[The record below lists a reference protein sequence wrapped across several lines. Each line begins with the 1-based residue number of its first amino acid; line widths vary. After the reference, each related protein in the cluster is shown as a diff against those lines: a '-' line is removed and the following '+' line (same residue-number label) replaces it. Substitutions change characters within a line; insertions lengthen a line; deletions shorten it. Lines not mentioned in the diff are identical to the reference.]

1 MARGG
6 FRLPS
11 AARGRAKTPPEVTQ
25 SAPHIRDAADLDW
38 VMRCIVIALVPTI
51 AIGLFNT
58 GYQVNMAL
66 ARAGADG
73 ADGWRGAVLE
83 ALGVSIDPA
92 NVLGAVLHG
101 LLYMAPV
108 LIVASIVGGAWER
121 LFAVWRK
128 REASRG
134 LLVIALLFTLSL
146 PPAVPL
152 WQVALGISFG
162 IVVGREIFGGTGK
175 NFLNP
180 VLVGLAFLYA
190 SYPQGMVGE
199 AVWRAVDAYT
209 GPTVYGEAVAGE
221 TVEIAWLATDWLES
235 FFGLDPGT
243 MGAGSAF
250 AAILGAGFL
259 IYRRVAS
266 PRIMAAVAIGMV
278 VVVLLF
284 NQVGGEADQF
294 WALPWFWH
302 LTVGSFA
309 FGAVF
314 LATDPA
320 SASATETGQW
330 VYGLLIGAMVVVI
343 RVANPAHPDGVLFAI
358 LLGNIFAPLI
368 DHAVVWAHIR
378 KRARR
383 DG

>member
-1 MARGG
+1 
-6 FRLPS
+6 
-11 AARGRAKTPPEVTQ
+11 
-25 SAPHIRDAADLDW
+25 
-38 VMRCIVIALVPTI
+38 MRCVVIALVPSI
-51 AIGLFNT
+51 ATGLFNT
-58 GYQVNMAL
+58 GYQVNLAL
-66 ARAGADG
+66 ARAGAEG
-73 ADGWRGAVLE
+73 VAGWRGRVLE
-83 ALGVSIDPA
+83 ALGIGLDPA
-92 NVLGAVLHG
+92 DVMAATLHG
-101 LLYMAPV
+101 LLYVAPV
-108 LIVASIVGGAWER
+108 LIVALVAGGAWEW
-121 LFAVWRK
+121 LFATWRK
-128 REASRG
+128 REASQG

-152 WQVALGISFG
+152 WQVALGMSFG

-175 NFLNP
+175 SFLNP

-199 AVWRAVDAYT
+199 AVWQAVDAFT
-209 GPTVYGEAVAGE
+209 GPTVYGEAVVTE
-221 TVEIAWLATDWLES
+221 TQDIAWLATGWLES

-243 MGAGSAF
+243 MGASSAF
-250 AAILGAGFL
+250 AALLGAAFL

-266 PRIMAAVAIGMV
+266 PRIMAAIAMGMV
-278 VVVLLF
+278 GMVLLF
-284 NQVGGEADQF
+284 NQTGGGSDQF

-309 FGAVF
+309 FGTVF

-330 VYGLLIGAMVVVI
+330 VYGLLIGAMIVVF
-343 RVANPAHPDGVLFAI
+343 RVADPAHPDGVLFAI

-368 DHAVVWAHIR
+368 DQAVVWAHIR